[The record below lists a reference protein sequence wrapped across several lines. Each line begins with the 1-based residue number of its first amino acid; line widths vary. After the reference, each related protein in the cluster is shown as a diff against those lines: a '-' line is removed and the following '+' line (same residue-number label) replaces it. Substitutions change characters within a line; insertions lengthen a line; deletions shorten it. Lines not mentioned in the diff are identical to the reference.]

1 MKRNLSFLPLLLLFS
16 MMVSSLTLG
25 AQELYLVY
33 LHTNPNRVT
42 LPECDVNALQEG
54 HLNNI
59 QRLYDEGQL
68 ILAGPFDSGG
78 GIFVLKTK
86 SYQEAQELLKTDPA
100 IAANRYIVETMP
112 LGVQKGMICSLEEPY
127 EMIPF
132 NLIEYRPVD
141 GNEEGI
147 PYLDQMDHAKKDVVV
162 FSAAISQEDDRI
174 GYITILPMEADAE
187 SYARETPVVK
197 KGTHSYEVLKWWS
210 TDKTFCTDENK
221 KIN

>member
-1 MKRNLSFLPLLLLFS
+1 MKKKLSLLPLLLLFS
-16 MMVSSLTLG
+16 IMLSSFTLG

-59 QRLYDEGQL
+59 QRLYDEGNL
-68 ILAGPFDSGG
+68 ILAGPFDEGG

-86 SYQEAQELLKTDPA
+86 SYQEALELLKTDPA

-112 LGVQKGMICSLEEPY
+112 LGIQKGMICSQDEPY

-132 NLIEYRPVD
+132 NFIEYRPVD
-141 GNEEGI
+141 GSEAGI
-147 PYLDQMDHAKKDVVV
+147 PYLDQMDYAKKEVVV

-187 SYARETPVVK
+187 SYAREAPVVK